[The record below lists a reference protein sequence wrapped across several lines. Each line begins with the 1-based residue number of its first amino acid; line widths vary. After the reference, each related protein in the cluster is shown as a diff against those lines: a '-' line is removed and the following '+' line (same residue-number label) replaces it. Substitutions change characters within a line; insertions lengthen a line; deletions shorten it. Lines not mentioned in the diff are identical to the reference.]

1 MNGPDL
7 GFHARLKNASRAA
20 ILDALER
27 CLQHNGLDELTFA
40 QVAQEAKVSERTVYR
55 HFPTKDALLEACWAH
70 VQQTLGIELSTRSW
84 KDFIATRPEAFAE
97 MDRRERLLRAV
108 MQSRQAH
115 DARLRINSQRQAG
128 IRRVVAD
135 AVGELPEPAFTEL
148 CALVHLLGSAPAWAA
163 LKDYWGIEG
172 ADAGHL
178 VARAIAT
185 LAAAAKKRGSR

>member
-1 MNGPDL
+1 MHRSSHGERKEDVEAHL
-7 GFHARLKNASRAA
+7 RQAGTHA
-20 ILDALER
+20 
-27 CLQHNGLDELTFA
+27 
-40 QVAQEAKVSERTVYR
+40 
-55 HFPTKDALLEACWAH
+55 P
-70 VQQTLGIELSTRSW
+70 QTLGIALATRSW
-84 KDFIATRPEAFAE
+84 KDFVATRPEAFAG

>member
-84 KDFIATRPEAFAE
+84 KDFVAKRPEAFAE
-97 MDRRERLLRAV
+97 MDRREQLLRAV

-128 IRRVVAD
+128 ILR
-135 AVGELPEPAFTEL
+135 LM
-148 CALVHLLGSAPAWAA
+148 
-163 LKDYWGIEG
+163 K
-172 ADAGHL
+172 
-178 VARAIAT
+178 
-185 LAAAAKKRGSR
+185 